1 MATKRDYYEVL
12 GIERGATEKEI
23 KKAFRAMAREIHPDV
38 NADDPEAESKFK
50 EVAEAYEVLL
60 NPDTRATYDQYGHD
74 GLKRGGFQDFS
85 QFSFEDIIRTFFG
98 NGIFGEDL
106 FGMGRR
112 GPARGADLA
121 TAVEISLSEAAAGVK
136 REVELDTVVEC
147 EPCGGSGSAPGTER
161 KTCANCGGAG
171 QVRTVSR
178 TPFGQFMSTGAC
190 RACGGQG
197 SIVETPCEDCNG
209 QGRVRAQKTIEVEI
223 PAGIA
228 TGQSLR
234 LTGRGGAG
242 DQGAPSGDLFVEIT
256 VAEDEQL
263 ARDGDDLIHHLALTM
278 FDAALGARVTI
289 PTLEGDEELEIKPGV
304 QPGEVVSLKARG
316 MPLLRGRGR
325 GDLRIIIDVLVPRN
339 LTDEQRQLLSELSES
354 VAEKQ
359 YGRQQG
365 IFKKLRAAFH

>member
-1 MATKRDYYEVL
+1 MKRDYYEVL
-12 GIERGATEKEI
+12 GVERSATEKEI
-23 KKAFRAMAREIHPDV
+23 KKTFRALAREIHPDV
-38 NADDPEAESKFK
+38 NADDPEAEAKFK
-50 EVAEAYEVLL
+50 EVAEAYEALS
-60 NPDTRATYDQYGHD
+60 NPDTRATYDRYGHE

-112 GPARGADLA
+112 GPVRGSDVGA
-121 TAVEISLSEAAAGVK
+121 AVEITLNEAAEGVK
-136 REVELDTVVEC
+136 REVQVETVAEC
-147 EPCGGSGSAPGTER
+147 ETCAGSGAAPGTESKTCAQCGGSG
-161 KTCANCGGAG
+161 
-171 QVRTVSR
+171 QVRNISR

-197 SIVETPCEDCNG
+197 SVVETPCPKCHG
-209 QGRVRAQKTIEVEI
+209 HGRVLAHKKIEVEI

-242 DQGAPSGDLFVEIT
+242 ERGAPNGDLFVQ
-256 VAEDEQL
+256 VAVDEDEGL
-263 ARDGDDLIHHLALTM
+263 ARDGDDLIHHMALTM
-278 FDAALGARVTI
+278 VDAALGVKVNI

-304 QPGEVVSLKARG
+304 QPGEIVALRGRG

-325 GDLRIIIDVLVPRN
+325 GDLRTIIDVLVPGN
-339 LTDEQRQLLSELSES
+339 LTDEQRRLLREFGEA
-354 VAEKQ
+354 VPEKQ
-359 YGRQQG
+359 YSRQQG